1 MVQKTEKQKEA
12 LAAAKRRD
20 AVRRLVTKGYTFTE
34 IADELGISRQ
44 RAHQLFLGPVSQRRP
59 LP

>member
-12 LAAAKRRD
+12 LAAAKRRA
-20 AVRRLVTKGYTFTE
+20 AVRRMVTRGYTFTE

-44 RAHQLFLGPVSQRRP
+44 RAHQLFLGRGSQRWP